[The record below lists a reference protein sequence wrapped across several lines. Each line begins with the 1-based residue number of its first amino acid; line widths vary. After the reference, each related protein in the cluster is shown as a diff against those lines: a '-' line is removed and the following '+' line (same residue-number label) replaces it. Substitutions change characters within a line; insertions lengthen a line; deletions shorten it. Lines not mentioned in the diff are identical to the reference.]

1 MTTRTAQITQTTQ
14 ATPIADLI
22 ALPQVSRLAAE
33 VSATLPVCPCC
44 GAPAFEGAWR
54 GLFDLQHACDCILER
69 AELYEIGIQRLW
81 DFRARQQK
89 YLASLPARYRA
100 YIFET
105 LEQTPGNTE
114 ALETGL
120 KLERGRT
127 LYLWGNPGNGKTHLA
142 CAIGFHALERESVV
156 FWNVAALYAALR
168 ESVANDTPRP
178 NLLVPGVLILDDLG
192 KVKTSEF
199 VYETLYA
206 CLESRWSNAK
216 TTILTAN
223 HKPGIVADRLTP
235 SSLDREASD
244 AILSRLVA
252 GRVIEVQGED
262 RREGQT

>member
-1 MTTRTAQITQTTQ
+1 MLELPPALLIL
-14 ATPIADLI
+14 DLD
-22 ALPQVSRLAAE
+22 E
-33 VSATLPVCPCC
+33 TLIHST
-44 GAPAFEGAWR
+44 EH
-54 GLFDLQHACDCILER
+54 QLER
-69 AELYEIGIQRLW
+69 QA
-81 DFRARQQK
+81 DFKVGSYFTYKRPHLERFLEVCFEHFEVAVWTASSEDYASKIVTEVFGTRALKFFWSRERCTLRYFEDTGERIYTK
-89 YLASLPARYRA
+89 PLAKVRKL
-100 YIFET
+100 
-105 LEQTPGNTE
+105 
-114 ALETGL
+114 GL

-127 LYLWGNPGNGKTHLA
+127 LYLWGNPGNAKTHLA
-142 CAIGFHALERESVV
+142 CAIGFQALERESVV

-178 NLLVPGVLILDDLG
+178 NLLTPGVLILDDLG

-252 GRVIEVQGED
+252 GRVIEIQGED